1 MSPKSPKFAT
11 ESLPLFVLPL
21 SIVYH
26 YSQLKVYHYLY
37 NNIELIQRNRFWY
50 CFCDKT
56 IVYEKN
62 GQKST
67 ACLVCWKWTKHLTLM
82 SWKKLKSV
90 L

>member
-21 SIVYH
+21 FIVYH

-37 NNIELIQRNRFWY
+37 NNIELIQR
-50 CFCDKT
+50 KLS
-56 IVYEKN
+56 VMEKMVK
-62 GQKST
+62 KST
-67 ACLVCWKWTKHLTLM
+67 LCLVCWKWTKHLKLM